1 MEKKN
6 KIILISIILV
16 TLCVIGIC
24 VYGIIDNNDIKETDA
39 VKFQSEYMELNDKVN
54 EMNGKAYVNV
64 TLSDENTVKYVSEAK
79 AAQIL
84 EEGTGVIY
92 FGFSTC
98 PWCRSLV
105 TTLAKVA
112 EAKNETIYYLDVLN
126 IRSTFEV
133 EEGKLNKTREGSKG
147 YYKLLELLDEKLE
160 EFYLVDEA
168 GNKYDTNEKRLYAPT
183 LVAVEKGEITG
194 FHVGTVDSQESG
206 YDKLTDDQIVELEKI
221 VKDLID
227 SKNKTEVCTKDNC

>member
-6 KIILISIILV
+6 KIILIAIIIL
-16 TLCVIGIC
+16 TICVISVCI
-24 VYGIIDNNDIKETDA
+24 YGIVNKKDIKENDA

-54 EMNGKAYVNV
+54 EVNSKAYVNV
-64 TLSDENTVKYVSEAK
+64 TLSEENTIKYVTEAK
-79 AAQIL
+79 AAKIL
-84 EEGTGVIY
+84 EEGTGIIY

-112 EAKNETIYYLDVLN
+112 EEKNETVYYLDVLN

-147 YYKLLELLDEKLE
+147 YYKILELLDDKLE

-183 LVAVEKGEITG
+183 LVAVEKGKITG
-194 FHVGTVDSQESG
+194 FHVGTVESQESG
-206 YDKLTDDQIVELEKI
+206 YDKLTEDQITELEKI
-221 VKDLID
+221 VKNLIN
-227 SKNKTEVCTKDNC
+227 SKNKTDVCTKEKC

>member
-24 VYGIIDNNDIKETDA
+24 VYGIINNNDIKETDA

-64 TLSDENTVKYVSEAK
+64 TLSDENTVKYVNESK